1 MIRSKTD
8 TPVFQLSGLP
18 GKNMLNLYSCTQKC
32 GLALREC
39 KMYVKCKP
47 LHGEFAPVQ
56 TVFFTIIYMYK
67 RTLLFTLLLASLQI
81 TKQTSK
87 SVISTLFFFQASC
100 TRISLEA
107 YPEKR
112 PAYSGGKRCI
122 RKQIKRTRFRSYYF
136 ANNNCEAHHVRLVNA
151 IIFWFW

>member
-87 SVISTLFFFQASC
+87 SVISTLFFFKPAVLAPPWKLIQKSDPLTQEENVVLGNKLSEPDSAVI
-100 TRISLEA
+100 IS
-107 YPEKR
+107 
-112 PAYSGGKRCI
+112 
-122 RKQIKRTRFRSYYF
+122 QIITAKLTMLGS
-136 ANNNCEAHHVRLVNA
+136 
-151 IIFWFW
+151 

>member
-56 TVFFTIIYMYK
+56 TVFFYYNIYVQKNTVVYL
-67 RTLLFTLLLASLQI
+67 TFGLLANYETNI
-81 TKQTSK
+81 K
-87 SVISTLFFFQASC
+87 ISYLDSFFFSSQLYSHLLGSLSRKA
-100 TRISLEA
+100 TRLL
-107 YPEKR
+107 R
-112 PAYSGGKRCI
+112 
-122 RKQIKRTRFRSYYF
+122 RKTLY
-136 ANNNCEAHHVRLVNA
+136 
-151 IIFWFW
+151 